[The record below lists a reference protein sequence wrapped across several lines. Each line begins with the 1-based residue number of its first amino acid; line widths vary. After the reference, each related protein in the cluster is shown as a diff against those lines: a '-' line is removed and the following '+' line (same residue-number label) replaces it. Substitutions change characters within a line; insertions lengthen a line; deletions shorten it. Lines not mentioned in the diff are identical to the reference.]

1 MIIGIDPKQ
10 VVYTNQARCRDCYRC
25 VRVCPVKAI
34 RIEGG
39 QAFVDKERCI
49 SCGTCVRECPQ
60 GAKTYRK
67 DIEKAQQV
75 LLNNKFVAVS
85 IAPSFAGVYE
95 EWEYFRLPA
104 ALRRLGFKHVA
115 ETAVG
120 AYKVACATT
129 PVIQKE
135 DRSYI
140 CTACPAVVNYI
151 EKYDV
156 KRIGDLLPVVSPM
169 VAHAKHIK
177 TRYGLEAKVIFIG
190 PCVAKKMEA
199 DRREF
204 NGLIDCVLTF
214 DELNEWF
221 RQGHIDLGTCEEST
235 FDEVPAGKSRLFP
248 VEGGAL
254 ATSSLDT
261 SLLDDRLIFVSGFEE
276 IRDVLDAMPKFEK
289 PCVIEPLICP
299 HGCVNG
305 AGMGKDG
312 NVFDRRAKVIK
323 YARTSKTAQPDNDKP
338 LDLSAAFKPASFGP
352 NIPVS
357 EEDIRAVLEKTGKAR
372 KEDQLNC
379 GACGYASC
387 RDQAEAVV
395 LRMADTDM
403 CIPHMRRLAEQR
415 SDRIIATSPNG
426 IVVLDQSLQILNSN
440 PAFMKMFHA
449 NDACIGK
456 NISAFVDPD
465 PFEKV
470 VSGQM
475 ETFDDVCFHR
485 SVDLVARQLIYA
497 LRAEKQYVGIFI
509 NMTPGN
515 VSARRLEKIKDET
528 IQQAEELYQHQI
540 AMARNF
546 ANFLGEYTAKGEQRA
561 QKLLE
566 AVKEEK
572 DPRNT

>member
-1 MIIGIDPKQ
+1 DPKQ
-10 VVYTNQARCRDCYRC
+10 VVFTNQARCRDCYRC

-39 QAFVDKERCI
+39 QAFVDAKRCI

-75 LLNNKFVAVS
+75 LTNNKFVAVS
-85 IAPSFAGVYE
+85 LAPSFAGAYE
-95 EWEYFRLPA
+95 PWQYLRLPA

-129 PVIQKE
+129 PVITKNDQT
-135 DRSYI
+135 YI
-140 CTACPAVVNYI
+140 CTACPAVVHYI
-151 EKYDV
+151 EKYDQE
-156 KRIGDLLPVVSPM
+156 KLGNLLPVVSPM
-169 VAHAKHIK
+169 IAHAKHIK
-177 TRYGLEAKVIFIG
+177 TKYGLEAKVIFIG

-214 DELNEWF
+214 DELNEWLK
-221 RQGHIDLGTCEEST
+221 GSHIDLGTCEESS
-235 FDEVPAGKSRLFP
+235 FDEIPAGNSRLFP

-254 ATSSLDT
+254 ATSSLET
-261 SLLDDRLIFVSGFEE
+261 NLIDDRLIFVSGFEE
-276 IRDVLDAMPKFEK
+276 IRNVLNTIPRLEK

-305 AGMGKDG
+305 AGMDKEG
-312 NVFDRRAKVIK
+312 NVFDRRAKIIK
-323 YARTSKTAQPDNDKP
+323 YARTNKPGEPLPEPP
-338 LDLSAAFKPASFGP
+338 LDLTTSFKAQSSGAEVHV
-352 NIPVS
+352 N
-357 EEDIRAVLEKTGKAR
+357 EEDIRVVLEKTGKAR

-379 GACGYASC
+379 GACGYSSC
-387 RDQAEAVV
+387 RDQAVAVV
-395 LRMADTDM
+395 LHMAETDM
-403 CIPHMRRLAEQR
+403 CIPYMRRLAEQR

-426 IVVLDQSLQILNSN
+426 IVVLNQALQILNVN
-440 PAFMKMFHA
+440 PAFLKMFHA
-449 NDACIGK
+449 NESCVGK
-456 NISAFVDPD
+456 SISSLVDPD

-470 VSGQM
+470 VSGQI
-475 ETFDDVCFHR
+475 ETFDSVCVHK
-485 SVDLVARQLIYA
+485 SVKLVTRQLIYA
-497 LRAEKQYVGIFI
+497 LHAEKQFVGIFI
-509 NMTPGN
+509 SMTPGKVN
-515 VSARRLEKIKDET
+515 AERLEKIQDET

-540 AMARNF
+540 EMAKNF
-546 ANFLGEYTAKGEQRA
+546 ANFLGEYTAKGEQLV
-561 QKLLE
+561 QKLMD

-572 DPRNT
+572 PPKSP